1 MNLFPAIVTVIR
13 EELIAI
19 KLDQDF
25 NGLGLALGSLS
36 SLLSYWDGLSEDYED
51 LINYIELFNDTYTG
65 MSDDTKYKHLN
76 TLINKLDDMI

>member
-1 MNLFPAIVTVIR
+1 MSLFPALVTVIR
-13 EELIAI
+13 EELIEI

-25 NGLGLALGSLS
+25 NRLGLALGSLS
-36 SLLSYWDGLSEDYED
+36 SLLAYWDGLSEDYED
-51 LINYIELFNDTYTG
+51 LINYIELFDDTNMT